1 MGASFHPA
9 LNHCACGALGETRF
23 AQIASLLWDSR
34 RQFSQPGAPG
44 TSLFPR
50 LPLNLWDSK
59 PTVTNTSG
67 RWHSRTEKSKS
78 HFTPGPHQTLENQ
91 WANTKLFPL
100 WDGCDFHPKPDAEG
114 CQRQH
119 VLRFRAQDP
128 GQGGDT
134 REPEQEGVGGTGSQ
148 VVDLADQ
155 SDVPQKKAGPEK
167 VQ

>member
-100 WDGCDFHPKPDAEG
+100 WDGCEFVSWSGGWHSERLEASNRKRNNET
-114 CQRQH
+114 
-119 VLRFRAQDP
+119 DP
-128 GQGGDT
+128 GFGPGNGKRGIGRRSGPDGAGD
-134 REPEQEGVGGTGSQ
+134 PG
-148 VVDLADQ
+148 
-155 SDVPQKKAGPEK
+155 
-167 VQ
+167 